1 MAVLFAYVFINPF
14 SSTVSSGCQK
24 HFFYIVSRS
33 FFIIINSVKVDDK
46 KNLQA
51 VYLLQQL

>member
-1 MAVLFAYVFINPF
+1 MFLLTLSPPQYHRDVKNI
-14 SSTVSSGCQK
+14 
-24 HFFYIVSRS
+24 FFIVSRS

-51 VYLLQQL
+51 VYLLHQL

>member
-14 SSTVSSGCQK
+14 STTVSSGCQK
-24 HFFYIVSRS
+24 HFFIVSRS
-33 FFIIINSVKVDDK
+33 FFIIVNSVKVDDK
-46 KNLQA
+46 KNSQA